1 MFIRKSSRS
10 GTDEERTRPGLPS
23 RVDGTK
29 TLTEVRYASSS
40 SGILKRRTSF
50 SAKPLYLR
58 RSRVAERQRPEEET
72 GARWEKA
79 PSEQA
84 VTSARRHP
92 VPTGGRPELILV
104 CILLVGLVGCHRGEK
119 PQNTWNDLYSSGRT
133 LLELG
138 DKDSLVAAQNK
149 AEQGFRESAAGDPVW
164 NWKFRVLKAEVLVWR
179 GKSADVLALLSVG
192 PPIELSKS
200 EFAVRAKLSE
210 GLAHISLAK
219 REQADRYFN
228 EAEGLASESA
238 PLMLGQV
245 ALYRGILALTE
256 ERYAAAERQFLKALE
271 LAQQQGN
278 HFIETSALSNLGLV
292 STKTSH
298 FDEAIEYFIKCK
310 AVAQAFGFVYQEHIL
325 LSNLLSSYLELGDL
339 PKAVS
344 SYSQEEKVI
353 DSFEPILRKSVFD
366 NLGAVYRAEEDY
378 SASKKYYLKA
388 YGVAGE
394 IQRTGDSNVI
404 GFMAH
409 VQDALAEVALD
420 EGNLEEA
427 GKYGLQVAVLHRH
440 KPAFDLTFARIGIAN
455 REFYKARLLLDKIIR
470 DESADASVRWQAQAE
485 MANLYV
491 AQNDTPH
498 AEQQFQKAI
507 ASFENAHIVPSNE
520 ENKMAFFQRA
530 ARVYDQYIS
539 LLIAEQK
546 PFAAL
551 QVAESNRAHALAEG
565 VGLRRLMVP
574 TAMQL
579 PSVQSFLGRHHYV
592 ILAYW
597 LGKER
602 SLAWVVTPTG
612 FQFFTLPARRDI
624 AKQIDQYNRELQHSG
639 EDGLELGQKLY
650 GMLVQPAEKL
660 IPKGSHIAVIA
671 DGGLSKLNFETLVPQ
686 GPSPH
691 YWIDDVEVEN
701 VSSLPL
707 LMRAVA
713 GESEHAKSLLLEKLL
728 MFGAPAKAS
737 EEYPPLGHAEEEI
750 KLVEGHFPP
759 TTRTVI
765 TGKEATPSAYRD
777 SHPEQY
783 GVIHFATHGTASEI
797 SPLDSAIILA
807 PEAENSSHKYK
818 LYARE
823 IIRVPLRA
831 ELVTI
836 SACSGAGLR
845 TYSGEGLVGLAW
857 SFLRAGAH
865 HVIAGLWD
873 VDDAAAAELMDGF
886 YSELSNNRS
895 PAAAL
900 RSAKLAMLHSK
911 TVRRDPYYW
920 ASLQLYTGS

>member
-1 MFIRKSSRS
+1 
-10 GTDEERTRPGLPS
+10 
-23 RVDGTK
+23 
-29 TLTEVRYASSS
+29 
-40 SGILKRRTSF
+40 
-50 SAKPLYLR
+50 
-58 RSRVAERQRPEEET
+58 
-72 GARWEKA
+72 
-79 PSEQA
+79 
-84 VTSARRHP
+84 
-92 VPTGGRPELILV
+92 
-104 CILLVGLVGCHRGEK
+104 
-119 PQNTWNDLYSSGRT
+119 
-133 LLELG
+133 
-138 DKDSLVAAQNK
+138 
-149 AEQGFRESAAGDPVW
+149 
-164 NWKFRVLKAEVLVWR
+164 
-179 GKSADVLALLSVG
+179 
-192 PPIELSKS
+192 
-200 EFAVRAKLSE
+200 
-210 GLAHISLAK
+210 
-219 REQADRYFN
+219 
-228 EAEGLASESA
+228 
-238 PLMLGQV
+238 
-245 ALYRGILALTE
+245 
-256 ERYAAAERQFLKALE
+256 
-271 LAQQQGN
+271 
-278 HFIETSALSNLGLV
+278 
-292 STKTSH
+292 
-298 FDEAIEYFIKCK
+298 
-310 AVAQAFGFVYQEHIL
+310 
-325 LSNLLSSYLELGDL
+325 
-339 PKAVS
+339 
-344 SYSQEEKVI
+344 
-353 DSFEPILRKSVFD
+353 
-366 NLGAVYRAEEDY
+366 
-378 SASKKYYLKA
+378 
-388 YGVAGE
+388 
-394 IQRTGDSNVI
+394 
-404 GFMAH
+404 
-409 VQDALAEVALD
+409 
-420 EGNLEEA
+420 
-427 GKYGLQVAVLHRH
+427 
-440 KPAFDLTFARIGIAN
+440 
-455 REFYKARLLLDKIIR
+455 
-470 DESADASVRWQAQAE
+470 
-485 MANLYV
+485 
-491 AQNDTPH
+491 
-498 AEQQFQKAI
+498 
-507 ASFENAHIVPSNE
+507 
-520 ENKMAFFQRA
+520 
-530 ARVYDQYIS
+530 
-539 LLIAEQK
+539 
-546 PFAAL
+546 
-551 QVAESNRAHALAEG
+551 
-565 VGLRRLMVP
+565 
-574 TAMQL
+574 MQL

-807 PEAENSSHKYK
+807 PEAETSSHKYK